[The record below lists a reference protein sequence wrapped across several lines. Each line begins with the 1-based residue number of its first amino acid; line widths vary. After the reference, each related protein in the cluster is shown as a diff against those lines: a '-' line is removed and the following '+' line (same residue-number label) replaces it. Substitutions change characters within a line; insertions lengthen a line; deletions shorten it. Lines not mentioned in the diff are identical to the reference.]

1 MKALIVGSG
10 DFNNSE
16 TILKY
21 SRLGYSI
28 IAADG
33 GADMLYKLKI
43 LPDVSMGD
51 YDSIK
56 AISYQ
61 WLKDNKINML
71 EYPSKKNKT
80 DMELCLDYAIEN
92 CSDTIIITGGT
103 GFRLDHTLAN
113 MMMLVENHK
122 RKINIIMEDD
132 YNKIF
137 VISGKNKIETADS
150 IGSNISVIPIES
162 SIENVELRGLE
173 YFSDNL
179 TLPFGSSLGVSNV
192 IVEPTIEIN
201 VNKGIAFAIISRDKI
216 S

>member
-21 SRLGYSI
+21 NKLGYTI

-33 GADMLYKLKI
+33 GADILYKLKI
-43 LPDVSMGD
+43 LPNVSIGD

-113 MMMLVENHK
+113 MMMMVEYHK
-122 RKINIIMEDD
+122 RQINIIMEDD

-137 VISGKNKIETADS
+137 VISGDNRIETTQN
-150 IGSNISVIPIES
+150 IGSNISVIPVGN
-162 SIENVELRGLE
+162 SIDNVELKGLE

-179 TLPFGSSLGVSNV
+179 KLPFGSSLGVSNV
-192 IVEPTIEIN
+192 IVDSIIEIN
-201 VNKGIAFAIISRDKI
+201 VNIGVAFAIISRDKI
-216 S
+216 N